1 MSVKS
6 KNRISLCFYL
16 FLYSFSFGK
25 ELFITRDGNID
36 FFSSTPI
43 EDIKAINSQV
53 SCVLNKTTGEFAFQV
68 PIKGFVFKNA
78 LMQEHFNENYLESD
92 TYPNASFTGSIEG
105 WKDITLSEKLQP
117 VSIKGT
123 MNIHGISKDISESGN
138 ILMKGNRIIGSATFK
153 IIVADYN
160 IEIPKILRDNIAKVV
175 DVTVDISLK
184 KK

>member
-1 MSVKS
+1 MIW
-6 KNRISLCFYL
+6 RII
-16 FLYSFSFGK
+16 FLALMVPLFGK
-25 ELFITRDGNID
+25 DIYFTRSGTVS

-43 EDIKAINSQV
+43 EDIKAINEQTT
-53 SCVLNKTTGEFAFQV
+53 CVLDIETGDVSFRI
-68 PIKGFVFKNA
+68 PIRGFIFKNG

-92 TYPNASFTGSIEG
+92 RYPNASFTGNIEG

-117 VSIKGT
+117 VPLKGT

-138 ILMKGNRIIGSATFK
+138 ILMKGNRVIGSATFK
-153 IIVADYN
+153 ITVADYE

>member
-1 MSVKS
+1 M
-6 KNRISLCFYL
+6 
-16 FLYSFSFGK
+16 YSFSFGK

-92 TYPNASFTGSIEG
+92 LYPKSVFKGKIIDWEKIN
-105 WKDITLSEKLQP
+105 LSDKAVDVIIDGEL
-117 VSIKGT
+117 T
-123 MNIHGISKDISESGN
+123 IHGVKKNIKESG
-138 ILMKGNRIIGSATFK
+138 K
-153 IIVADYN
+153 IWYTKDKIMGECSFDIAVADYN
-160 IEIPKILRDNIAKVV
+160 IKIPRIVRQNIAKIIKISV
-175 DVTVDISLK
+175 DVRLK
-184 KK
+184 RK